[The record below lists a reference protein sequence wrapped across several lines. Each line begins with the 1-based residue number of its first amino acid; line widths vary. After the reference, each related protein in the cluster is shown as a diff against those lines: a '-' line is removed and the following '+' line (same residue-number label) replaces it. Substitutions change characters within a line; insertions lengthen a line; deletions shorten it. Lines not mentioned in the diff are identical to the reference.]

1 MCEVPI
7 ASVHSECHGD
17 SGVGLR
23 PVRHGIFWATVC
35 VFAVL
40 RNCSAAEPVAASRR
54 APLAPPPAFSQ
65 QVLDVFFPD
74 ARSMLG
80 PKPQPVATTTPSKLP
95 PGAAVVK
102 AGQHRW
108 SQVVSAA
115 VLEDEVKRLAAEV
128 AADTRT
134 ASEFKST
141 GQKRLRPT
149 FSTLAVVFG
158 VIGQF
163 DGPVRW
169 QAEAPGLRDE
179 CARAARNLKAASEA
193 TLREAKSRGEELAA
207 LVRGERVEVPAAEIE
222 APWAELVDRRAL
234 MSRLETAERDRLRP
248 ALANR
253 ATFAQQRG
261 EVAHE
266 AALLRLLAGVIRAE
280 GFEYADDEAFREHAD
295 DFAARCRQLLAA
307 TEADDFEKA
316 RAALTELSKSCDR
329 CHGDFRS

>member
-1 MCEVPI
+1 MTRLATLIAFTFVP
-7 ASVHSECHGD
+7 A
-17 SGVGLR
+17 L
-23 PVRHGIFWATVC
+23 
-35 VFAVL
+35 VFVAAG
-40 RNCSAAEPVAASRR
+40 NAAEPQTPSQRK
-54 APLAPPPAFSQ
+54 PLAAPPAFSQ

-74 ARSMLG
+74 ARRMLG
-80 PKPQPVATTTPSKLP
+80 PKPVPTPVPTPTETP
-95 PGAAVVK
+95 GGAAVVK
-102 AGQHRW
+102 AGQQRW

-115 VLEDEVKRLAAEV
+115 VLEDEVKRLAVEIAT
-128 AADTRT
+128 DTRT
-134 ASEFKST
+134 PSEFKAT

-179 CARAARNLKAASEA
+179 CARAARNLKAASEG

-207 LVRGERVEVPAAEIE
+207 LVRGERVEVPTAEVE
-222 APWAELVDRRAL
+222 ASWAELVDRRAL

-248 ALANR
+248 ALASQ
-253 ATFAQQRG
+253 AKFAEQR
-261 EVAHE
+261 EEIAHE
-266 AALLRLLAGVIRAE
+266 AALLRLLARVIHAE
-280 GFEYADDEAFREHAD
+280 GFEYADDESFGEHAD
-295 DFAARCRQLLAA
+295 DFAARCRQLLEA
-307 TEADDFEKA
+307 TEADDYAKA

>member
-1 MCEVPI
+1 MTNQFAALATGALVFWYGI
-7 ASVHSECHGD
+7 AA
-17 SGVGLR
+17 L
-23 PVRHGIFWATVC
+23 A
-35 VFAVL
+35 
-40 RNCSAAEPVAASRR
+40 SAAEPGAASQHK
-54 APLAPPPAFSQ
+54 PLAAPPAFSQ
-65 QVLDVFFPD
+65 EVLDVFFPD

-80 PKPQPVATTTPSKLP
+80 PKPQPGPTPTPSESP
-95 PGAAVVK
+95 AGAAVVT

-108 SQVVSAA
+108 SQVVSAT

-128 AADTRT
+128 AADTRSP
-134 ASEFKST
+134 SEFRAT
-141 GQKRLRPT
+141 GQKRLRPA

-169 QAEAPGLRDE
+169 QVEAPGLRDE

-207 LVRGERVEVPAAEIE
+207 LVRGERVEVPTAEIE
-222 APWAELVDRRAL
+222 ASWAELVDRRAL
-234 MSRLETAERDRLRP
+234 MSRLETAERDHLRP
-248 ALANR
+248 ALASQ
-253 ATFAQQRG
+253 ATFAGQRD

-266 AALLRLLAGVIRAE
+266 AALLRLLAGVIHAE
-280 GFEYADDEAFREHAD
+280 GFEYADDEAFGEHAD

>member
-1 MCEVPI
+1 MTNQFAALATSSLAFWCGI
-7 ASVHSECHGD
+7 AA
-17 SGVGLR
+17 L
-23 PVRHGIFWATVC
+23 A
-35 VFAVL
+35 
-40 RNCSAAEPVAASRR
+40 SAAEPGAVSQRK
-54 APLAPPPAFSQ
+54 PLATPPAFSQ
-65 QVLDVFFPD
+65 EVLDVFFPD
-74 ARSMLG
+74 ARRMLG
-80 PKPQPVATTTPSKLP
+80 PKPVPAATPSP
-95 PGAAVVK
+95 TETPAGAAIVK
-102 AGQHRW
+102 AGQQRW

-115 VLEDEVKRLAAEV
+115 VLEDEVKRLSAEV

-134 ASEFKST
+134 PSEFTAT

-169 QAEAPGLRDE
+169 QTEAPGLRDE

-207 LVRGERVEVPAAEIE
+207 LVRGERVEVPAAEVE
-222 APWAELVDRRAL
+222 ASWAELVDRRAL

-248 ALANR
+248 ALASR
-253 ATFAQQRG
+253 ATFAGQRD
-261 EVAHE
+261 EIAHE
-266 AALLRLLAGVIRAE
+266 AALLRLLAGVIHAE
-280 GFEYADDEAFREHAD
+280 GFEYSDDEAFGEHAD
-295 DFAARCRQLLAA
+295 DFAARCRQLLEA
-307 TEADDFEKA
+307 TEGDDFEKA